1 MKQLLLLS
9 CLIAITS
16 AAFGQGNV
24 TGKVTNEKNK
34 SVEFANILLLN
45 AADSSL
51 AKGDLSDSTGAY
63 FFENINNGKY
73 LISVSMVGY
82 NQIYSPTFEVN
93 NNTFT
98 VPTLTFGKGV
108 KLDEV
113 EVVARRPFI
122 ELSANKLIVNVE
134 SSPTSAGDNALE
146 VLRKS
151 PGVQVDQNN
160 NISLKG
166 KQGVLIMIDGKQS
179 YLSNAEI
186 ARMLESM
193 PSSSINQIE
202 IILNPS
208 AKYEAEGNAGIINI
222 KMKKDKNLGFNGNIT
237 LGGGYGKY
245 PNGNG
250 NFTFNYR
257 QKKYNVFGNAGT
269 WYEKGFQIN
278 NIIREVPFNGMTTKF
293 DQISDRVHFSQG
305 IYYRGGVDFFLTD
318 KTTLGVLV
326 NGNHGNWNFDATSNT
341 NITGDNQEVF
351 SLVQAINNGRS
362 EWDNLTYNVN
372 FKQEFD
378 KGKELT
384 VDADYSTYKS
394 GNNSTYDNFY
404 LDNNQQVATP
414 YLLRSNNGSDISIMA
429 FKADYSHPINDKIS
443 VETGVKSSFVTT
455 DNLVI
460 FENKD
465 LNNIWNYD
473 SLQSNAFEFK
483 ENINAAYVNYNQ
495 KFDKLSLQVGVRAE
509 HTNNEGYSATLD
521 SLLNRQYVSLFPN
534 ISLSHNIGKDH
545 SLSYSYSRRID
556 RPSYEDLNPF
566 SFFLDQYT
574 FERGNPF
581 LNPQFTHSF
590 NTSYGYKQA
599 AYLTASYGRTT
610 GAMTDVIEQIDSLNL
625 TFQTKINL
633 ATLDNVSIN
642 LSTPIPIQKWWM
654 ARVNLSANYNSFK
667 SEYVGGTIDNQQWSF
682 NAYMA
687 NYFTIRKGTTAEIS
701 GWYQSESL
709 FGIINILP
717 MYAVNVGFSQT
728 VLDGKGTIKLSGNDI
743 FNTQKFRGV
752 IQQDNVNANI
762 NNKWQTRRFSASF
775 TYRFGN
781 SQVKP
786 ARRRETATDEERKR
800 AGSDGN

>member
-1 MKQLLLLS
+1 M
-9 CLIAITS
+9 TS
-16 AAFGQGNV
+16 AVFAQGNV
-24 TGKVTNEKNK
+24 TGKVTDEQNK
-34 SVEFANILLLN
+34 SIEFANVLLLN

-51 AKGDLSDSTGAY
+51 VKGDLSDSTGAY
-63 FFENINNGKY
+63 IFDNISNGKY
-73 LISVSMVGY
+73 LIAVSMVGY
-82 NQIYSPTFEVN
+82 NQIYSSSFN
-93 NNTFT
+93 INSNTFS
-98 VPTLTFGKGV
+98 VPTLVFGEGV
-108 KLDEV
+108 KLDEI
-113 EVVARRPFI
+113 EVVAKRPFI

-151 PGVQVDQNN
+151 PGVQVDENN

-166 KQGVLIMIDGKQS
+166 KQGVLIMIDGKQT
-179 YLSNAEI
+179 YLSNTEV

-208 AKYEAEGNAGIINI
+208 AKYDAEGNAGIINI

-237 LGGGYGKY
+237 VGGGYGKY

-257 QKKYNVFGNAGT
+257 QKKYNVFGNMGT
-269 WYEKGFQIN
+269 WYNKGFQIN
-278 NIIREVPFNGMTTKF
+278 NIKREVPFNGLVTKF
-293 DQISDRVHFSQG
+293 DQLADRTNYSQG

-326 NGNHGNWNFDATSNT
+326 NGNSGNWNFESISNT
-341 NITGDNQEVF
+341 NISGDNQATF
-351 SLVQAINNGRS
+351 SLVQAMNQGRS
-362 EWDNLTYNVN
+362 EWDNLTYNIN
-372 FKQEFD
+372 FKQDLGE
-378 KGKELT
+378 GKELT

-394 GNNSTYDNFY
+394 GSASTYDNFY
-404 LDNNQQVATP
+404 FNNNQEVETP
-414 YLLRSNNGSDISIMA
+414 YYLRSNNSSDINIAA
-429 FKADYSHPINDKIS
+429 FKADYTHPINDKTSIDA
-443 VETGVKSSFVTT
+443 GLKSSFVTT
-455 DNLVI
+455 DNKVV
-460 FENKD
+460 FESQD
-465 LNNIWNYD
+465 LNSVWNYD

-483 ENINAAYVNYNQ
+483 ENINAAYVNYSRSFENM
-495 KFDKLSLQVGVRAE
+495 SLQVGVRAE
-509 HTNNEGYSATLD
+509 NTNNEGYSETLD
-521 SLLNRQYVSLFPN
+521 SSLSRQYVSLFPN

-545 SLSYSYSRRID
+545 TVSYSYSRRID

-566 SFFLDQYT
+566 SYFLDQYT

-599 AYLTASYGRTT
+599 AFLTASYGRTT
-610 GAMTDVIEQIDSLNL
+610 GAMTDVIEQNDSLNL

-642 LSTPIPIQKWWM
+642 LATPIPIQKWWM
-654 ARVNLSANYNSFK
+654 ARVNLSTTYNSFK
-667 SEYVGGTIDNQQWSF
+667 SEYIGGTIDNQQWSF
-682 NAYMA
+682 NAYFA
-687 NYFTIRKGTTAEIS
+687 NYFTIRKGTTAELS

-717 MYAVNVGFSQT
+717 MYAVNIGFSQT

-743 FNTQKFRGV
+743 FNTQKFRGI
-752 IQQDNVNANI
+752 IQQDNVNATI

-786 ARRRETATDEERKR
+786 ARRRETATDEERRR
-800 AGSDGN
+800 ADSDNN

>member
-1 MKQLLLLS
+1 MRNLFLISLLMAMS
-9 CLIAITS
+9 F
-16 AAFGQGNV
+16 AAFSQGSV
-24 TGKVTNEKNK
+24 KGKVTDKKNQ
-34 SVEFANILLLN
+34 SVEFANVLLLN

-51 AKGDLSDSTGAY
+51 AKGDLSDSSGTY
-63 FFENINNGKY
+63 YFENIKNGKY
-73 LISVSMVGY
+73 LIFVSMVGY
-82 NQIYSPTFEVN
+82 NQIYSAPFNLDKGTFVVPTF
-93 NNTFT
+93 
-98 VPTLTFGKGV
+98 TFGEGI
-108 KLDEV
+108 KLDEI
-113 EVVARRPFI
+113 EVVAKRPFI

-151 PGVQVDQNN
+151 PGVQVDENN
-160 NISLKG
+160 NIALKG
-166 KQGVLIMIDGKQS
+166 KQGVLIMIDGKRS
-179 YLSNAEI
+179 YLSNTEV

-208 AKYEAEGNAGIINI
+208 AKYDAEGNAGIINI

-237 LGGGYGKY
+237 LGGSYGKY
-245 PNGNG
+245 PGSNG

-257 QKKYNVFGNAGT
+257 QKKFNVFGNVGS
-269 WYEKGFQIN
+269 WYNKGFQIN
-278 NIIREVPFNGMTTKF
+278 NIEREVPYNGLVTKF
-293 DQISDRVHFSQG
+293 DQISDRINYSQG
-305 IYYRGGVDFFLTD
+305 LYYRGGVDFFLSD

-326 NGNHGNWNFDATSNT
+326 NANHGNWNFESMTNT
-341 NITGDNQEVF
+341 NISGDNQAPF
-351 SLVQAINNGRS
+351 SLVQAMNAGRS

-372 FKQEFD
+372 FKQDFGE
-378 KGKELT
+378 GKELT

-404 LDNNQQVATP
+404 FNNNQEVATP
-414 YLLRSNNGSDISIMA
+414 YLLRSNNNSDIQIMA
-429 FKADYSHPINDKIS
+429 FKADYSHPISDKIS
-443 VETGVKSSFVTT
+443 MEAGLKSSFVTT
-455 DNLVI
+455 DNAVV

-465 LNNIWNYD
+465 LNNVWNYD
-473 SLQSNAFEFK
+473 SLQSNTFEFQ

-495 KFDKLSLQVGVRAE
+495 IFDKMTLQIGVRAE
-509 HTNNEGYSATLD
+509 NTNNQGYSATLD
-521 SLLNRQYVSLFPN
+521 SSLSRQYVSLFPN

-566 SFFLDQYT
+566 AFFLDQYT
-574 FERGNPF
+574 FEKGNPF

-590 NTSYGYKQA
+590 NTSYGYKQTA
-599 AYLTASYGRTT
+599 FLTASYGRTT

-642 LSTPIPIQKWWM
+642 LSTPIPIQKWWT

-687 NYFTIRKGTTAEIS
+687 NYFTIRKGTMIELS
-701 GWYQSESL
+701 GWYQSRSL
-709 FGIINILP
+709 FGIIEILP
-717 MYAVNVGFSQT
+717 MYAVNFGFSQT

-743 FNTQKFRGV
+743 FNMQQFRGV
-752 IQQDNVNANI
+752 IQQDNLNLKI
-762 NNKWQTRRFSASF
+762 GNKWQSQQFSASF

-781 SQVKP
+781 DQVKP
-786 ARRRETATDEERKR
+786 SRRRETATDEERKR
-800 AGSDGN
+800 ASNND